1 MVVILINGYLCNM
14 EVKKFTFNPFQEN
27 TYVLHDATKECV
39 IVDAGCYYPQELE
52 DLKTFISENE
62 LKVTKLISTHSHL
75 DHVFGNKVVLDF
87 FKVPLGIHPEDEIT
101 LDALERTA
109 STYGIPNVFKSPE
122 PDFYFN
128 HGDFVEFGETKLEVR
143 FVPGHAPGHVVFVNH
158 KEGIVINGDCLF
170 SGSIG
175 RTDLPGGDH
184 DLLITKIK
192 EELFTLPSDF
202 IVYTGHGPETTIGA
216 EKSSNPFF

>member
-1 MVVILINGYLCNM
+1 M

-27 TYVLHDATKECV
+27 TYILFDESKDCV
-39 IVDAGCYYPQELE
+39 IIDAGCYYPQEFE
-52 DLKTFISENE
+52 E
-62 LKVTKLISTHSHL
+62 LKSFIKDNQLKVINLISTHSHL

-87 FKVPLGIHPEDEIT
+87 YKVPFGIHPEDETT
-101 LDALERTA
+101 LDSLERTA
-109 STYGIPNVFKSPE
+109 QTYGIPNVFKSPE
-122 PDFYFN
+122 PTFYFN
-128 HGDFVEFGETKLEVR
+128 HKEILKFGKTELEVR

-170 SGSIG
+170 AGSIG
-175 RTDLPGGDH
+175 RTDLPGGNH
-184 DLLITKIK
+184 DLLIKKIK

-202 IVYTGHGPETTIGA
+202 IVYSGHGPETTIGA